1 MADLVTKLRQQCGER
16 GDWRIGWGSGG
27 GEGVTRLAAAGGG
40 RGGSVLLLRLH
51 FSTCQWSSQQFIT
64 LSDFSR
70 SCVGYIHGESQL
82 ICIILTSKRE
92 DRLSVRKLITLNQ
105 AQEGRKGRSQC

>member
-1 MADLVTKLRQQCGER
+1 MSGRSGYEASPAVRREGGLEDGM
-16 GDWRIGWGSGG
+16 GSGG
-27 GEGVTRLAAAGGG
+27 GEGVTRLAAGGG
-40 RGGSVLLLRLH
+40 GKGGSVLLLRLH

-92 DRLSVRKLITLNQ
+92 DRLSVTYSVSIREDYCKTLL
-105 AQEGRKGRSQC
+105 A